1 MGACFVTEVFDGK
14 FTPKELEKAYN
25 NRVEDLRSEYGSN
38 AYNGTFSTLHGIH
51 VEKSRVFQTQRE
63 AEDYLD
69 GTCEKWGDAIA
80 VKYKDRREEKTKEP
94 TFEGKPSK
102 EYNCAVI
109 ITDAS
114 DCSYGLRCAINAI
127 TAPDYKR
134 RLLIADQIT
143 PTQKAQFLKA
153 YNAWREKHQAAAEAN
168 KKFHD
173 ALNLVATT
181 KEPITTEM
189 LKPLKIFGNQR
200 HKLRAAA
207 DVAALRLR
215 TVDAKFAEK
224 LYATTTVDHGEQWL
238 VGGVCAE

>member
-1 MGACFVTEVFDGK
+1 MGACFHTEVFDGR
-14 FTPKELEKAYN
+14 FTQKELEQRYK
-25 NRVEDLRSEYGSN
+25 NRVDELTDEYGSN
-38 AYNGTFSTLHGIH
+38 AYNGTFSTLRGLH
-51 VEKSRVFQTQRE
+51 VETRVFETQRS

-69 GTCEKWGDAIA
+69 TVCEKWGNAIA

-94 TFEGKPSK
+94 TFEGKLSK
-102 EYNCAVI
+102 DHNCSFI

-114 DCSYGLRCAINAI
+114 DCSYGLRCAISVMQ
-127 TAPDYKR
+127 TPGVR
-134 RLLIADQIT
+134 RLLTADQLT
-143 PTQKAQFLKA
+143 PAQRIQFDKIYA
-153 YNAWREKHQAAAEAN
+153 AWREKHEAAATAE
-168 KKFHD
+168 KKFRE
-173 ALNLVATT
+173 ALNTVGTA

-189 LKPLKIFGNQR
+189 LKPLKVFGNQR

-224 LYATTTVDHGEQWL
+224 LYATKTVDHGEQWL